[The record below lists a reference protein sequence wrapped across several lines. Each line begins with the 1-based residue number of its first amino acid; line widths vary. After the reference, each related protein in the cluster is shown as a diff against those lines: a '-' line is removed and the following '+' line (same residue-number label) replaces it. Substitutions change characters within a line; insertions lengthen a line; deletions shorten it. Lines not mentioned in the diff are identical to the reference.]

1 MTNPYEQQ
9 IAFGSVIDVLEA
21 IDARYAV
28 WGGIA
33 VMAFGEP
40 RFTHDMD
47 ILLNGESL
55 LIPHFI
61 KRLQESHFYVDPLSV
76 ENAAFQGGFFNV
88 IHQAYQIKVDLYV
101 PNDPRLK
108 QMIVERVKLPFDE
121 MREAHYVSA
130 ESLIVAKLI
139 AFKDSQST
147 RHIDDIGAVVRVQGK
162 KLDLQKVTRASI
174 ELSLFGVWQAILE
187 QNT

>member
-1 MTNPYEQQ
+1 MNNLYEQQ
-9 IAFGSVIDVLEA
+9 IAFGSVIDILEA
-21 IDARYAV
+21 IDASYAI

-55 LIPHFI
+55 LIPQI
-61 KRLQESHFYVDPLSV
+61 IRRLQESHVYVDTLSV
-76 ENAAFQGGFFNV
+76 EKAAFQGSFFNV

-101 PNDPRLK
+101 PNEPRLK

-121 MREAHYVSA
+121 MRDAHYVSA
-130 ESLIVAKLI
+130 ESLIIAKMI

-147 RHIDDIGAVVRVQGK
+147 RHIDDIAAVVRVQAK
-162 KLDLQKVTRASI
+162 KLDLQKVTQAAVD
-174 ELSLFGVWQAILE
+174 LSLFGVWQAILE
-187 QNT
+187 QNA